1 MLSVV
6 ELNPKLLY
14 NQCMINSAQSIEGAR
29 FTPEKKL
36 PINFEHI
43 SSTSHKSAI
52 TKVEEKLDQEKIL
65 DPINDESTV
74 GSEQMQTVSQ
84 TQSPVSVQKFVLE
97 VRNIFTKFVVELS
110 QFAAPTKNAQEL
122 T

>member
-1 MLSVV
+1 
-6 ELNPKLLY
+6 
-14 NQCMINSAQSIEGAR
+14 MINSAQSIEGAR

-97 VRNIFTKFVVELS
+97 VRNIFTKFVVRFKSIIRNYIWFIICSYISIYLFVFFS
-110 QFAAPTKNAQEL
+110 FIY
-122 T
+122 